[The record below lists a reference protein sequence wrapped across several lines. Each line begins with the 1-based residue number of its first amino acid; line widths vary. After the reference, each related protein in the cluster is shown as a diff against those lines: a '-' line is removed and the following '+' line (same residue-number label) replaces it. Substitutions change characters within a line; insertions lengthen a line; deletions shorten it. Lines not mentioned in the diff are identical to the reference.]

1 MSIHSTE
8 YLHDNIVVGG
18 VMGLETDAN
27 GKDLGWRT
35 GAWWR
40 NLAMEAQRIADGLR
54 PSHYAGS
61 IPIGMIR
68 RDLFGW
74 TALDGVMKCSV
85 ELFIPGDHPASKTP
99 GKDETV
105 QVQFTVPE
113 YKGVIRSDKLIECY
127 LEDRMEFAS
136 ETVMNVASAT
146 FATDSLAEVLIDNT
160 ANIMDESPGDLV
172 VTGAGVLKWGKVG
185 YLEVS
190 VPETF
195 HNSLTGIDYRPN
207 LLGSTSFD
215 GSVATRWDRTVTNV
229 VCDNTHQYALSQSGE
244 KTGSFKV
251 RRTKNFSEMLKG
263 AREALGLI
271 DQTKTEFDA
280 AIEEWAKQPVS
291 EAQFIDWMDIIVP
304 IPELKTV
311 QKETMVSIQGE
322 TKKVMIDKVNT
333 NAQTIAMNKRDVF
346 EDLWHNDP
354 RVSPWKGTKLGIV
367 QLGNTF
373 NHHFAVTKGAKSFDG
388 NKLQARVEGNMLKV
402 MDGTF
407 AKADLKFIDAIDKV
421 LVASA

>member
-1 MSIHSTE
+1 MSVHTTE

-18 VMGLETDAN
+18 VMGLETDEN

-40 NLAMEAQRIADGLR
+40 NLSMEAQRIADGMR

-74 TALDGVMKCSV
+74 TALDGVMKCTV

-105 QVQFTVPE
+105 QVTFSVPE

-136 ETVMNVASAT
+136 ETVMNVASST

-160 ANIMDESPGDLV
+160 AQIMDESPGDLV

-195 HNSLTGIDYRPN
+195 HNKLTGIDYRPN

-229 VCDNTHQYALSQSGE
+229 VCDNTHQYALSQSGAA
-244 KTGSFKV
+244 TGSFKT
-251 RRTKNFSEMLKG
+251 RRTKNFSELLKG

-271 DQTKTEFDA
+271 DDTKTDFDT
-280 AIEEWAKQPVS
+280 AIEEWAKVPVTD
-291 EAQFIDWMDIIVP
+291 ANFIDWMDIIVP
-304 IPELKTV
+304 IPELKEKLVTI
-311 QKETMVSIQGE
+311 KSIQGE
-322 TKKVMIDKVNT
+322 VQVPKIST
-333 NAQTIAMNKRDVF
+333 NALTIAMNKRDQL
-346 EDLWHNDP
+346 EDLWNNDS

-367 QLGNTF
+367 QLGNTW
-373 NHHFAVTKGAKSFDG
+373 NHHFAVTKGAKSMDG
-388 NKLQARVEGNMLKV
+388 NKLRARVEGNMLKV

-407 AKADLKFIDAIDKV
+407 AKADTKFIDAIDKV
-421 LVASA
+421 LVAAS

>member
-1 MSIHSTE
+1 MSVHTTE

-18 VMGLETDAN
+18 VKGLETDDKGN
-27 GKDLGWRT
+27 DIGWRT
-35 GAWWR
+35 AAWWR
-40 NLAMEAQRIADGLR
+40 NIAMEAERIANGQR

-74 TALDGVMKCSV
+74 TALDGVMKCTV

-195 HNSLTGIDYRPN
+195 HNKLTGIDYRPN

-271 DQTKTEFDA
+271 DQTKTEFDT

-291 EAQFIDWMDIIVP
+291 EKNFIDWMDIIVP
-304 IPELKTV
+304 IPELKEKLVTV
-311 QKETMVSIQGE
+311 KSIQGE
-322 TKKVMIDKVNT
+322 VQIPKVST
-333 NAQTIAMNKRDVF
+333 NALTIAMNKRDQL
-346 EDLWHNDP
+346 EDLWNNDP

-367 QLGNTF
+367 QLGNTW

-407 AKADLKFIDAIDKV
+407 AKADVKFIDAIDKV